1 MPCDKISMQ
10 QRIYDLQTL
19 KGYIHDGVAMRS
31 FAFNKRETRSLGI
44 NEDSEVDMVQCQGVR
59 VAQ

>member
-1 MPCDKISMQ
+1 MQ

-44 NEDSEVDMVQCQGVR
+44 NEDSEVDMVQCQGV
-59 VAQ
+59 AQ